1 MSLEKVF
8 ETLENEAKG
17 LRDDLI
23 EKAKREA
30 NQIIKESEDE
40 AANLKL
46 FHIQKMDLKLKGDSA
61 RIQIEADLLRK
72 KAITK
77 AKEEFTSKIYTEI
90 EKHLN
95 DIRKDQEAYKKIFKN
110 LLIESL
116 DAVKGDKI
124 IVEVNAKDKDLA
136 SSSLKELN
144 LNYTV
149 AADKNYLGGLT
160 LNVNDNRVSV
170 SNTVESRLVK
180 SKEFLKTQLNEVLFS
195 EC

>member
-8 ETLENEAKG
+8 ETLENEAKD

-23 EKAKREA
+23 DKAKREA
-30 NQIIKESEDE
+30 QQIIKESEDE

-46 FHIQKMDLKLKGDSA
+46 FHVQKMDLKLKGDSA
-61 RIQIEADLLRK
+61 RIQIETDLNRK

-77 AKEEFTSKIYTEI
+77 AKDEFTTKIYSEL
-90 EKHLN
+90 EKHLS
-95 DIRKDQEAYKKIFKN
+95 DIRKDHEAYKKIFRN

-116 DAVKGDKI
+116 DAVKGNKI
-124 IVEVNAKDKDLA
+124 IVEVNSKDKELA
-136 SSSLKELN
+136 NSSLKELN

-149 AADKNYLGGLT
+149 NSDKNYLGGLT
-160 LNVNDNRVSV
+160 LNVDDNRISV
-170 SNTVESRLVK
+170 SNTIESRLFK

-195 EC
+195 EG